1 MDVDEE
7 ICNVD
12 RGTTANRIIPRTVTC
27 VIPTSWKDKMQ
38 KGSENARARNERIEA
53 ALADYRNKVYK
64 SVNAAA
70 KAHDVLVQ
78 TLQERASGGKSRAEA
93 NEAKQLLSA
102 VEEQALVKWILEVS
116 QNGLPPSWCKSQL
129 WEMAEDICQQRVAL
143 INDTS
148 IILVEYP
155 PIGKEW
161 LDRFIRRHLC
171 LKMLKFTANFRLNQ
185 DDRNGWPWLNVFAGT
200 EVSLIHL

>member
-1 MDVDEE
+1 
-7 ICNVD
+7 
-12 RGTTANRIIPRTVTC
+12 
-27 VIPTSWKDKMQ
+27 MQ

-116 QNGLPPSWCKSQL
+116 QNGLPPS
-129 WEMAEDICQQRVAL
+129 
-143 INDTS
+143 
-148 IILVEYP
+148 
-155 PIGKEW
+155 
-161 LDRFIRRHLC
+161 
-171 LKMLKFTANFRLNQ
+171 
-185 DDRNGWPWLNVFAGT
+185 
-200 EVSLIHL
+200 